1 MFSSPCQL
9 PIFSAG
15 TTSGGFSFCCPWSI
29 FSPSSASL
37 VKALLV
43 EPQPLEEHLHV
54 GVGVLHIPGARRVS
68 GSGKW
73 GLVWPVNDIF
83 TLRSTDVC
91 LTATLLNFTT
101 GDFSDIVSRCHIR
114 WIQFLVPF
122 IYIFM
127 SSASLVKALLVEP
140 QLLEE
145 HLHVGVGIWSFST
158 SMKLR
163 GLVGVWSASRLPNRF

>member
-1 MFSSPCQL
+1 
-9 PIFSAG
+9 
-15 TTSGGFSFCCPWSI
+15 
-29 FSPSSASL
+29 
-37 VKALLV
+37 V

-68 GSGKW
+68 GSGKR
-73 GLVWPVNDIF
+73 GFNDIF

-114 WIQFLVPF
+114 WIQFLVPL
-122 IYIFM
+122 IYIFL

-145 HLHVGVGIWSFST
+145 HLHVGVGI
-158 SMKLR
+158 
-163 GLVGVWSASRLPNRF
+163 